1 MIHTG
6 GDVMV
11 CHESLLNFSRL
22 HGLWIP
28 LSSTGTGCIHNLIQ
42 RCYDQTSG
50 PDARP
55 SYGSFVDAVG
65 QGLSHGT
72 NSVILNKHHVLFF
85 LVQGEMYPRRGDV
98 VSSDRDHHRQ
108 DSRVEELPDDDDE
121 HDDHQTSSSR
131 RHHQSSSPSA
141 HTNRPSR
148 SSGSSS
154 SSYGRGEAS
163 SGGSATRESRGN
175 EKNCGENDHEDGWE
189 EDRASGNQGRG
200 RPMDHDEDEDGD
212 LQHSGDGDQ
221 GGGVRRRNNRK

>member
-1 MIHTG
+1 MLWC
-6 GDVMV
+6 VM
-11 CHESLLNFSRL
+11 N
-22 HGLWIP
+22 
-28 LSSTGTGCIHNLIQ
+28 LSSILAAYTGFGYLCLALGLGAFTISSN
-42 RCYDQTSG
+42 
-50 PDARP
+50 DATTKQAVPMLAPHMAALSMLLDKACHMERTVL
-55 SYGSFVDAVG
+55 SSINTTFSSSSFM
-65 QGLSHGT
+65 
-72 NSVILNKHHVLFF
+72 
-85 LVQGEMYPRRGDV
+85 QGEMYPRRGDV

-212 LQHSGDGDQ
+212 LQHSGDGDH